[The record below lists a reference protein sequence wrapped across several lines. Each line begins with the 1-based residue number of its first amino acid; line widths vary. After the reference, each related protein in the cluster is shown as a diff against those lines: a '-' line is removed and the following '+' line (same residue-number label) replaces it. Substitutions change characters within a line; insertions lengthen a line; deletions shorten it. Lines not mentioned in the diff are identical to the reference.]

1 MKKIL
6 LLVALV
12 IYSIG
17 NSKTTCP
24 TPSQLTVTSLTG
36 NSVALSWTENG
47 NAQQWEIY
55 ATPCGTPAPTAITS
69 GVITSTSNP
78 FYVNGLNADTCYS
91 IYVRAVCSQTDFS
104 AWSGALNITTLINP
118 PNCGGSFVD
127 NGGTTGNYSNNLDL
141 TTTICPPVPGDLVS
155 ITFTSFDLEDGNDFL
170 YVYDGISIT
179 SPLIGIYTGTT
190 IPIVI
195 TATNTTGCLTFRFRS
210 NGSITNPGWTSD
222 ITCTPQPCLVAT
234 NLSLSNITNTS
245 VILSWTNSSVYG
257 SEVLV
262 LPYGSPTP
270 TNTTAGIFVNGNS
283 SIYLNNLTTNDCY
296 SFYVKN
302 VCSGTWSTPIS
313 YCMLSCANNAQCSE
327 SLDLIA
333 FLDANNNG
341 VKDVGENNFMH
352 GYFVYE
358 INNSGAPINGY
369 SNSGTFLIFDSNSNN
384 TYNLN
389 FVVNQNL
396 ISYYS
401 SSGAYTNINIPTG
414 SGTNTYYFPIT
425 QLQPYNDIEISIIP
439 NLNPRPGFS
448 YENTIFYTNNGEQA
462 ISSGTIT
469 FTKSPLV
476 TISNISVGGTTST
489 PTGFTYTFNN
499 LNPNETRSF
508 YVTMQ
513 VPTIPAVNLGDV
525 ITNSVTIEPI
535 INDVVPMNNEATL
548 SQIVIG
554 SYDPNDK
561 CESHGGKI
569 ALNEFSSN
577 DYLTYT
583 IQFENT
589 GTANAEFIR
598 VEDELNPLLNPN
610 TVEMVGSSHDYNLKR
625 IGNKLIWY
633 FYNINLPPSSSSFP
647 SGHGFIQFRIKP
659 NAGYTIGTIIPNKA
673 DIYFDYNPP
682 IITNTFATEF
692 VQSLRTDNFE
702 NNNFT
707 LSPNPTSSFVQ
718 ISLQNK
724 NEVIKNIVIYDV
736 LGKVIKVYN
745 KLLSNEA
752 NLNVSDISKGIYLI
766 EITTENDL
774 KQSKKLII
782 K

>member
-1 MKKIL
+1 MKKLL

-24 TPSQLTVTSLTG
+24 APSQLTATSLTS

-55 ATPCGTPAPTAITS
+55 AIPCGTPVPTAITS
-69 GVITSTSNP
+69 GVITSTINP
-78 FYVNGLNADTCYS
+78 FYLTGLNADTCYS

-127 NGGTTGNYSNNLDL
+127 NGGITGNYSNNLDL
-141 TTTICPPVPGDLVS
+141 TTTICPPIPGNLVS
-155 ITFTSFDLEDGNDFL
+155 ITFTSFDIEDGNDFL
-170 YVYDGISIT
+170 YVYDGISTT

-190 IPIVI
+190 IPTVI
-195 TATNTTGCLTFRFRS
+195 TATNTTGCLTFRFKS
-210 NGSITNPGWTSD
+210 NGSITNPGWASD
-222 ITCTPQPCLVAT
+222 ITCAPQPCLVPT

-245 VILSWTNSSVYG
+245 VILSWANSSLYG
-257 SEVLV
+257 SEVLI

-270 TNTTAGIFVNGNS
+270 NNTTAGISVNGT
-283 SIYLNNLTTNDCY
+283 SIYLNNLTPNDCY

-302 VCSGTWSTPIS
+302 GCSGIWSTPIS

-341 VKDVGENNFMH
+341 VKDVGENNFMY
-352 GYFVYE
+352 GNFVYE
-358 INNSGAPINGY
+358 VNNSGTPINGN

-425 QLQPYNDIEISIIP
+425 QLQPYNDLEIFIIP
-439 NLNPRPGFS
+439 NFNPRPGFS
-448 YENTIFYTNNGEQA
+448 YGNTILYRNNRIQ
-462 ISSGTIT
+462 SVPSGTIT

-476 TISNISVGGTTST
+476 TISNISVSGTNST

-499 LNPNETRSF
+499 LNPNEERFF
-508 YVTMQ
+508 YVDMQ
-513 VPTIPAVNLGDV
+513 VPTIPTVNLGDLL
-525 ITNSVTIEPI
+525 TNSVTIEPL
-535 INDVVPMNNEATL
+535 NDTFPLNNAATL
-548 SQIVIG
+548 SQTVIG

-610 TVEMVGSSHDYNLKR
+610 SVEMISSSHDYNLKR

-633 FYNINLPPSSSSFP
+633 FYDINLPPSTSANP
-647 SGHGFIQFRIKP
+647 LLGHGFVQFKIKP
-659 NAGYTIGTIIPNKA
+659 NSGYSVGTIIPNKA

-682 IITNTFATEF
+682 IITNTFETEF
-692 VQSLRTDNFE
+692 VQSLKVDTFE
-702 NNNFT
+702 NNDF
-707 LSPNPTSSFVQ
+707 LIYPNPTNASIVVSLNDKNGLIQQLQ
-718 ISLQNK
+718 I
-724 NEVIKNIVIYDV
+724 IDV
-736 LGKVIKVYN
+736 LGKSVKEVKTNASKEIKVD
-745 KLLSNEA
+745 
-752 NLNVSDISKGIYLI
+752 VSDLSKGVYLV
-766 EITTENDL
+766 EILSENNI
-774 KQSKKLII
+774 KATKKLVIN
-782 K
+782 

>member
-1 MKKIL
+1 MKKLL

-24 TPSQLTVTSLTG
+24 APSQLTATSITG

-55 ATPCGTPAPTAITS
+55 ATPCGTPLPTAITS
-69 GVITSTSNP
+69 GVITSTVNP
-78 FYVNGLNADTCYS
+78 FYITGLNADTCYS

-127 NGGTTGNYSNNLDL
+127 NGGITGNYSNNLDL
-141 TTTICPPVPGDLVS
+141 TTTICPPILGDLVS
-155 ITFTSFDLEDGNDFL
+155 ITFTSFDIEDGNDFL
-170 YVYDGISIT
+170 YVYDGNSIV
-179 SPLIGIYTGTT
+179 SPLIGVYTGIT
-190 IPIVI
+190 IPTVI

-210 NGSITNPGWTSD
+210 NGSITNPGWASD
-222 ITCTPQPCLVAT
+222 ITCAPQPCLVPT
-234 NLSLSNITNTS
+234 NLSLSNITNNS
-245 VILSWTNSSVYG
+245 VILSWANSSFYG

-270 TNTTAGIFVNGNS
+270 TNTTAGILVNGI
-283 SIYLNNLTTNDCY
+283 SIYLNNLTLNDCY

-302 VCSGTWSTPIS
+302 VCSGIWSTPIS
-313 YCMLSCANNAQCSE
+313 HCMLSCANNAQCSE

-352 GYFVYE
+352 GNFVYE
-358 INNSGAPINGY
+358 VNNSGTPINGY

-439 NLNPRPGFS
+439 NFNPRPGFS
-448 YENTIFYTNNGEQA
+448 YGNTIAYRNNGDQT

-476 TISNISVGGTTST
+476 TISNISVSGTTST

-499 LNPNETRSF
+499 LNPGEIRYL
-508 YVTMQ
+508 YVDMQ
-513 VPTIPAVNLGDV
+513 VPTIPTVNLGDLL
-525 ITNSVTIEPI
+525 TNSVTIEPL
-535 INDVVPMNNEATL
+535 NDTFPLNNAATL
-548 SQIVIG
+548 SQTVIG

-610 TVEMVGSSHDYNLKR
+610 SVEMINSSHSYNLKR

-633 FYNINLPPSSSSFP
+633 FYDINLPPSTSASP
-647 SGHGFIQFRIKP
+647 LLGHGFVQFKIKP
-659 NAGYTIGTIIPNKA
+659 NSGYSVGTIIPNKA

-682 IITNTFATEF
+682 IITNTFETEF
-692 VQSLRTDNFE
+692 VQSLKVDTYE
-702 NNNFT
+702 NNDFA
-707 LSPNPTSSFVQ
+707 LYPNPTNTSIVVSLNDKNGLIQQLQ
-718 ISLQNK
+718 I
-724 NEVIKNIVIYDV
+724 IDV
-736 LGKVIKVYN
+736 LGKSVKEVKTNALKEIKID
-745 KLLSNEA
+745 
-752 NLNVSDISKGIYLI
+752 VSDLSKGVYLV
-766 EITTENDL
+766 EILSENNIKTT
-774 KQSKKLII
+774 KKLVIN
-782 K
+782 

>member
-1 MKKIL
+1 MKKIF
-6 LLVALV
+6 LLVALI

-24 TPSQLTVTSLTG
+24 APSQLTATSVTG
-36 NSVALSWTENG
+36 NSVAISWTENG

-55 ATPCGTPAPTAITS
+55 ATPCGTPVPTAITS
-69 GVITSTSNP
+69 GVITSTINP
-78 FYVNGLNADTCYS
+78 FYLTGLNADTCYS

-127 NGGTTGNYSNNLDL
+127 NGGITGNYSNNLDL
-141 TTTICPPVPGDLVS
+141 TTTICPPIPGNLIS
-155 ITFTSFDLEDGNDFL
+155 ITFTSFDIEDGNDFL
-170 YVYDGISIT
+170 YVYDGNSIV
-179 SPLIGIYTGTT
+179 SPLIGVYTGTT
-190 IPIVI
+190 IPTVI

-222 ITCTPQPCLVAT
+222 ITCAPQPCLVPT

-245 VILSWTNSSVYG
+245 VILSWANSSFYG

-270 TNTTAGIFVNGNS
+270 TNTTAGILVNGT
-283 SIYLNNLTTNDCY
+283 SIYLNNLTLNDCY

-302 VCSGTWSTPIS
+302 GCSGIWSTPIS

-352 GYFVYE
+352 GNFVYE

-384 TYNLN
+384 SYNLN

-425 QLQPYNDIEISIIP
+425 QLQPYNDLEIFIIP
-439 NLNPRPGFS
+439 NFNPRPGFS
-448 YENTIFYTNNGEQA
+448 YGNTILYRNNGIQ
-462 ISSGTIT
+462 SVPSGTIT

-476 TISNISVGGTTST
+476 TISNISVSGTTST
-489 PTGFTYTFNN
+489 PTGFNYTFNN
-499 LNPNETRSF
+499 LNPSEIRYL
-508 YVTMQ
+508 YVDMQ
-513 VPTIPAVNLGDV
+513 VPTIPTVNLGDLL
-525 ITNSVTIEPI
+525 TNSVTIEPL
-535 INDVVPMNNEATL
+535 NDTFPLNNAATL
-548 SQIVIG
+548 SQIVVG

-598 VEDELNPLLNPN
+598 VEDELNPLLNTN
-610 TVEMVGSSHDYNLKR
+610 SVEMINSSHDYNLKR

-633 FYNINLPPSSSSFP
+633 FYDINLPPSTSANP
-647 SGHGFIQFRIKP
+647 LLGHGFVQFKIKP
-659 NAGYTIGTIIPNKA
+659 NSGYSVGTIIPNKA

-682 IITNTFATEF
+682 IITNTFETEF
-692 VQSLRTDNFE
+692 VQSLKVDTFE
-702 NNNFT
+702 NNDFA
-707 LSPNPTSSFVQ
+707 LYPNPTNTSIIVSLNDKNNLIQQLQ
-718 ISLQNK
+718 I
-724 NEVIKNIVIYDV
+724 IDV
-736 LGKVIKVYN
+736 LGKSIKEVKTNASKEIKVD
-745 KLLSNEA
+745 
-752 NLNVSDISKGIYLI
+752 VSDLSKGVYLV
-766 EITTENDL
+766 EILSEKNIKTT
-774 KQSKKLII
+774 KKLVIN
-782 K
+782 